1 MSQDLVIQNLG
12 SKGGEKNPLKHA
24 FMPSPT
30 GRGFRLIAI
39 GSSGSGKSNAI
50 KNMLTLDA
58 YGYRDW
64 FKDDIFIVS
73 ETLGRDET
81 WDSIELPKFHKMKD
95 YNEDTLNQIID
106 YSSNTERGTLL
117 LFDDMVCSDAINK
130 YKSTLMDK
138 IFMLGR
144 HSKVN
149 AIFTSQKYNALSPK
163 MRANATHCICFGL
176 PTVSEK
182 KMFLDDNSDLGE
194 IEARY
199 GEATREPFSFL
210 YIDRLTKKAY
220 RNFEQVLEYG
230 EDDGEDVAA
239 EGSDHGDHRDT
250 PIIADS
256 FHEERDED
264 GDAVWDAPDHTDS
277 E

>member
-1 MSQDLVIQNLG
+1 MSKDLKIQNLG
-12 SKGGEKNPLKHA
+12 SKGSEKNPLKHD

-39 GSSGSGKSNAI
+39 GASGSGKSNCI
-50 KNMLTLDA
+50 KNMLSLDCF
-58 YGYRDW
+58 GYRDW
-64 FKDDIFIVS
+64 FKDDIFIIS

-95 YNEDTLNQIID
+95 YDEEKLNQIID
-106 YSSNTERGTLL
+106 YSSKTERGTLL

-163 MRANATHCICFGL
+163 MRANATHTICFSL
-176 PTVSEK
+176 PTVSEQ

-199 GEATREPFSFL
+199 REATREPFSFL
-210 YIDRLTKKAY
+210 YIDRLRKKVY
-220 RNFEQVLEYG
+220 RSFEQILDVTNNG
-230 EDDGEDVAA
+230 EEDGDENHSDVPSEA
-239 EGSDHGDHRDT
+239 ES
-250 PIIADS
+250 IADS
-256 FHEERDED
+256 FRETSFEGED
-264 GDAVWDAPDHTDS
+264 VWDVDVADD

>member
-1 MSQDLVIQNLG
+1 MAANLKIQNLG
-12 SKGGEKNPLKHA
+12 SKGSEKSPLEHD
-24 FMPSPT
+24 FLPSPT
-30 GRGFRLIAI
+30 GRGFRIIAI
-39 GSSGSGKSNAI
+39 GSSGSGKSNCI
-50 KNMLTLDA
+50 KNMLSLDSF
-58 YGYRDW
+58 GYRDW

-81 WDSIELPKFHKMKD
+81 WDAIKLPKFHKMKD

-130 YKSTLMDK
+130 YRSTLLDK

-163 MRANATHCICFGL
+163 MRANATHTICFGL
-176 PTVSEK
+176 PTVSEQ
-182 KMFLDDNSDLGE
+182 KMFLDDNSDLLE

-199 GEATREPFSFL
+199 HEATRQPFGFL
-210 YIDRLTKKAY
+210 YINRLEKKAY
-220 RNFEQVLEYG
+220 RSFEQILDVANDAG
-230 EDDGEDVAA
+230 GDDRDEIHGDDHSDDAESVADSFREMSFEGEDVWDVDV
-239 EGSDHGDHRDT
+239 SD
-250 PIIADS
+250 
-256 FHEERDED
+256 E
-264 GDAVWDAPDHTDS
+264 
-277 E
+277 